1 VVVVEGATLATFVT
15 GATTMIIIGILLN
28 IAGLGVLCWA
38 MFRLAVY
45 ALPFFVG
52 VTAGLYALQTGA
64 GPLGAIVV
72 GIVSS
77 AFALVVGQYAFAV
90 TRSAIVRFVI
100 SMLFVVPAT
109 ITGYQLT
116 LGLAHLGMVSE
127 GWREAFALVGAVVIG
142 STAWAR
148 VAMLAVPPSIE
159 GVHTGSSRPPLE
171 SATTSG

>member
-1 VVVVEGATLATFVT
+1 
-15 GATTMIIIGILLN
+15 MIIIGILLN

-100 SMLFVVPAT
+100 SMLFVVPAA
-109 ITGYQLT
+109 IAGYHLT
-116 LGLAHLGMVSE
+116 LGFAHLGMVSN
-127 GWREAFALVGAVVIG
+127 GWGQAFALVGAVAVAG
-142 STAWAR
+142 TAWAR
-148 VAMLAVPPSIE
+148 VTMLAAPLSIE

>member
-1 VVVVEGATLATFVT
+1 
-15 GATTMIIIGILLN
+15 MIIIGILLN

-64 GPLGAIVV
+64 GPIGAIVV

-100 SMLFVVPAT
+100 SMLFVVPAA
-109 ITGYQLT
+109 IAGYHLT
-116 LGLAHLGMVSE
+116 LGFVHLGMVSE
-127 GWREAFALVGAVVIG
+127 VWGQAFAMVGTVAIG
-142 STAWAR
+142 GTAWGR
-148 VAMLAVPPSIE
+148 VTMLAAPLSNE
-159 GVHTGSSRPPLE
+159 EVHTGSSQLPLE
-171 SATTSG
+171 SATTNG